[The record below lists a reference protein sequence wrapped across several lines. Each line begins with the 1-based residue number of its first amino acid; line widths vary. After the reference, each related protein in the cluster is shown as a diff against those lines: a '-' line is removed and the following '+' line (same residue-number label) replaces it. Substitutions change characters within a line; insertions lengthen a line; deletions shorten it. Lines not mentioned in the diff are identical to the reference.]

1 MTQRKIIFNLSGDK
15 KELYLTYINYEEN
28 SVSSVEKDYDLKKLD
43 YMSLYNTI
51 LDDLNAEFDD
61 MLAEMIDYTV
71 SKVIKKGSE

>member
-1 MTQRKIIFNLSGDK
+1 MTQRKITFNLSRDK

-28 SVSSVEKDYDLKKLD
+28 SVSSVEKDYDLKKFD

-71 SKVIKKGSE
+71 SKVMKKGSE